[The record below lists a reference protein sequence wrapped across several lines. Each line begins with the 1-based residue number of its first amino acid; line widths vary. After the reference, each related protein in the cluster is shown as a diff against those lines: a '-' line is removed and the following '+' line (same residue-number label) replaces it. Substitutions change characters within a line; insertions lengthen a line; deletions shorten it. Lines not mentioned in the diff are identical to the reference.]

1 MSCGAPPGATGG
13 GASAGGGCLSGTLPT
28 GLGTAGNLEWL
39 ELENNRLSGSLPAA
53 VFSRLHRLSTLYLSG
68 NDLSGAVPDGLP
80 TCAAPSCACDLS
92 NNCFDSDQ
100 LPAACEGSEG
110 SDEGSTPGKKKPSC
124 AAPKPA
130 PTPAPTPPAEPTPTP
145 DQPDHPP
152 TPTPKPTP
160 QPSKPT
166 PTPTTTSGV
175 DGY

>member
-110 SDEGSTPGKKKPSC
+110 STPDKKKPSC

-166 PTPTTTSGV
+166 PTPTTTSRV

>member
-1 MSCGAPPGATGG
+1 M
-13 GASAGGGCLSGTLPT
+13 
-28 GLGTAGNLEWL
+28 
-39 ELENNRLSGSLPAA
+39 
-53 VFSRLHRLSTLYLSG
+53 
-68 NDLSGAVPDGLP
+68 PDGLP

-92 NNCFDSDQ
+92 NNCFDADQ

-110 SDEGSTPGKKKPSC
+110 STPDKKKPSC
-124 AAPKPA
+124 AAPK
-130 PTPAPTPPAEPTPTP
+130 PAPTPPAEPTPTP

-175 DGY
+175 DDY